1 MPSTQDV
8 PENITGISGILNTKK
23 TKKGINPSNVEQE
36 MLRNFRDTKVATDA
50 LDDYKREMKRI
61 QEDTGMDFGET
72 WDVDDLAGDK
82 KDDISIDDDAIFGK
96 NFATKKDP
104 TDPNHELNKINRNLS
119 KPIPHFKGTV
129 PQKFGSTKQEPNLF
143 GGTIEN
149 DSDSDDD
156 LWNFEDKRKQEQP
169 MRNNIE
175 ESNHEKQKYT
185 KEQIRQRNNQRFMA
199 KLDISEEDDDMFRQ
213 VEEEDE
219 KQRILNQID
228 TLRNMLG
235 DDDVDISH
243 IPMVNNKSEMKDV
256 QNAYKMLLTKNDT
269 RRCSSMAEEAI
280 LMIAYALEDLF
291 DGKRVLFGRF
301 RPNLVG
307 WHTTASTK
315 LRRMRFETANVV
327 SHVMQSYGIGD
338 VGRIGLELIP
348 SMVIYS
354 KRKQNSSNEPD
365 LQDTLEFT
373 DALRDLHNK

>member
-169 MRNNIE
+169 MRSNIE

-365 LQDTLEFT
+365 LQDTAEFT

>member
-119 KPIPHFKGTV
+119 KQIPHFKGTV
-129 PQKFGSTKQEPNLF
+129 PQKFGSTRQEPNLF